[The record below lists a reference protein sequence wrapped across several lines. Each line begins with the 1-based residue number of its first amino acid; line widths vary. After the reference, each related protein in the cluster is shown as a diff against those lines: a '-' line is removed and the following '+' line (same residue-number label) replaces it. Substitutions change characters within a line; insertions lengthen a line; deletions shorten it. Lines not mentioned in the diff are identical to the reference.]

1 MFFIMEEK
9 ETQEEKLTRIYE
21 LGYHLVPTI
30 SEEAVGAEVTVLK
43 DTLAK
48 EGASIIADGFPRF
61 RPLAYPMSRGVSGRH
76 ISFSNAYFGWIKFE
90 ATADIAK
97 TLAVAFRKNEKL
109 LRCILFKTV
118 RESTLAAPRA
128 PRAHIPKTAPVI
140 PRVSA
145 VPAPHAPVSESELD
159 KSLEK
164 LIAD

>member
-1 MFFIMEEK
+1 MEEK
-9 ETQEEKLTRIYE
+9 DGQEERIMRIYE

-43 DTLAK
+43 DTLTK

-61 RPLAYPMSRGVSGRH
+61 RPLAYEMLRGVSGKRVG
-76 ISFSNAYFGWIKFE
+76 FSNAYFGWIKFE
-90 ATADIAK
+90 ATAETAK

-109 LRCILFKTV
+109 LRYILFKTV

-140 PRVSA
+140 PRISA
-145 VPAPHAPVSESELD
+145 TPAPHVPVSETELD